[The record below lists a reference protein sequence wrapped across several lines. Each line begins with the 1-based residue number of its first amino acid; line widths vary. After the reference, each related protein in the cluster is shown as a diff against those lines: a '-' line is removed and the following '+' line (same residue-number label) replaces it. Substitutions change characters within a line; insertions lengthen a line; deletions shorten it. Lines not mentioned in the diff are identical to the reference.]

1 MWCATTGPVIRIT
14 MNTKK
19 VPEKFKFIQERA
31 LRVMKPIKPAN
42 EFTQAE
48 KDFLFAA
55 KRIQAGRT
63 LPPYYLV
70 YFLFVDLLGFK
81 NLGQFE
87 KISWSIPID
96 YRGRAFLIEHRKFG
110 LGIFGRDSA
119 EDEAAAGEIATLIHK
134 GVKTARP
141 YFDYIAKQ
149 AVSESKVNVL
159 NNSSDLYDRF
169 VFLSNTVKE
178 KLIEAEQ
185 RKDEKDLDLNEYDGW
200 SWRSIALPSA
210 RLRFEARWLA
220 LSAIEAFF
228 SWTEHVFILLALLQ
242 GALSDAEEVASLAG
256 SKWTSK
262 YKTALPLDDNLSKR
276 WFDELVHIKK
286 EVRNY
291 VAHGAFGKQG
301 EAFTF
306 HSGAG
311 AVPVLLPHTKQSKRY
326 TLGAGLELKAEEALL
341 VIEDFVKYLWSGPRE
356 PAKIYI
362 QRSGLPIIMTMVAD
376 GSYATAMTSV
386 ESMECFIEHLSEEFD
401 RAANMDW

>member
-1 MWCATTGPVIRIT
+1 MRVI
-14 MNTKK
+14 
-19 VPEKFKFIQERA
+19 
-31 LRVMKPIKPAN
+31 KPIKPAN
-42 EFTQAE
+42 DSTQAE

-55 KRIQAGRT
+55 KRTQAGRS

-81 NLGQFE
+81 NLGQCE
-87 KISWSIPID
+87 KVSWSVPID

-110 LGIFGRDSA
+110 LGIFARDSA

-141 YFDYIAKQ
+141 YFDYIAQQ
-149 AVSESKVNVL
+149 AVSDSKVNVL

-169 VFLSNTVKE
+169 VFLSKSVKD
-178 KLIEAEQ
+178 KLSEAEQ
-185 RKDEKDLDLNEYDGW
+185 RKDENDVDIDEYDGL
-200 SWRSIALPSA
+200 SWRSVALPSA
-210 RLRFEARWLA
+210 RIRFEARWLA

-228 SWTEHVFILLALLQ
+228 SWTEHVFIHLALLQ
-242 GALSDAEEVASLAG
+242 GKLSNAEEVAKLAG
-256 SKWTSK
+256 SEWSSK
-262 YKTALPLDDNLSKR
+262 YKTALPLDDIQSKR
-276 WFDELVHIKK
+276 WFDELIHIKN

-291 VAHGAFGKQG
+291 IAHGAFGKQG

-311 AVPVLLPHTKQSKRY
+311 AVPVLLPHNKQSKKY
-326 TLGAGLELKAEEALL
+326 SLGAGLELKVEEALL
-341 VIEDFVKYLWSGPRE
+341 VIDDFVEYLWSGPRE

-362 QRSGLPIIMTMVAD
+362 QRSELPIIMTMVAD

-386 ESMECFIEHLSEEFD
+386 ESMEGFVDHLSGEFD

>member
-1 MWCATTGPVIRIT
+1 
-14 MNTKK
+14 MNTRKI
-19 VPEKFKFIQERA
+19 PEEFKFIQERV
-31 LRVMKPIKPAN
+31 LRVIKPIKPAN
-42 EFTQAE
+42 ESTQAE

-55 KRIQAGRT
+55 KRTQAGRS

-87 KISWSIPID
+87 KVSWSVPID

-110 LGIFGRDSA
+110 LGIFARDSA

-141 YFDYIAKQ
+141 YFDYIAQQ
-149 AVSESKVNVL
+149 AVSDSKVNVL

-169 VFLSNTVKE
+169 VFLSKSVKS
-178 KLIEAEQ
+178 KLSEAEQ
-185 RKDEKDLDLNEYDGW
+185 RKDEKDVDINEYDGW
-200 SWRSIALPSA
+200 SWRSVALPSA

-228 SWTEHVFILLALLQ
+228 SWTEHVFIHLALLQ
-242 GALSDAEEVASLAG
+242 GNLSNAEEVASLAG
-256 SKWTSK
+256 SEWSTK
-262 YKTALPLDDNLSKR
+262 YKAALPLDDNQSKR
-276 WFDELVHIKK
+276 WFDELIHIKN

-291 VAHGAFGKQG
+291 IAHGAFGKQG

-311 AVPVLLPHTKQSKRY
+311 AVPVLLPHNKQSKKY
-326 TLGAGLELKAEEALL
+326 SLGAGLELKAEEALL
-341 VIEDFVKYLWSGPRE
+341 VIDDFVEYLWSGPRE

-362 QRSGLPIIMTMVAD
+362 QRSELPIIMTMIAD

-386 ESMECFIEHLSEEFD
+386 ESMESFVDHLSGEFD

>member
-1 MWCATTGPVIRIT
+1 
-14 MNTKK
+14 MNTRKI
-19 VPEKFKFIQERA
+19 PEEFKFIQERV
-31 LRVMKPIKPAN
+31 LRVIKPIKPAN
-42 EFTQAE
+42 DSTQAE

-55 KRIQAGRT
+55 KRTQAGRS

-81 NLGQFE
+81 NLGQCE
-87 KISWSIPID
+87 KVSWSVPID

-110 LGIFGRDSA
+110 LGIFARDSA

-141 YFDYIAKQ
+141 YFDYIAQQ
-149 AVSESKVNVL
+149 AVSDSKVNVL

-169 VFLSNTVKE
+169 VFLSKSVKD
-178 KLIEAEQ
+178 KLSEAEQ
-185 RKDEKDLDLNEYDGW
+185 RKDENDVDIDEYDGL
-200 SWRSIALPSA
+200 SWRSVALPSA
-210 RLRFEARWLA
+210 RIRFEARWLA

-228 SWTEHVFILLALLQ
+228 SWTEHVFIHLALLQ
-242 GALSDAEEVASLAG
+242 GKLSNAEEVAKLAG
-256 SKWTSK
+256 SEWSSK
-262 YKTALPLDDNLSKR
+262 YKTALPLDDIQSKR
-276 WFDELVHIKK
+276 WFDELIHIKN

-291 VAHGAFGKQG
+291 IAHGAFGKQG

-311 AVPVLLPHTKQSKRY
+311 AVPVLLPHNKQSKKY
-326 TLGAGLELKAEEALL
+326 SLGAGLELKVEEALL
-341 VIEDFVKYLWSGPRE
+341 VIDDFVEYLWSGPRE

-362 QRSGLPIIMTMVAD
+362 QRSELPIIMTMVAD

-386 ESMECFIEHLSEEFD
+386 ESMEGFVDHLSGEFD